1 MTSTKCSPSRL
12 NWVLTF
18 SIAATLAIALLASG
32 CGGTSSGGAT
42 VRSGATPAD
51 TPHGP
56 AVTAAGFAD
65 VAFGTS
71 EETAQAGLVK
81 LLGAPK
87 KDLTDSGLPKACHV
101 SSSAEWDGFTAF
113 YFNDSFTGYE
123 YRGADLQ
130 GPDGLNVGMSAAAA
144 KEVEGKAFSTSAAQ
158 GGSWLLNTSSGKL
171 FGYLD
176 GVTSKARI
184 ASIDAGSV
192 GCAAMTP

>member
-1 MTSTKCSPSRL
+1 MVAALVRL
-12 NWVLTF
+12 VLQYRL
-18 SIAATLAIALLASG
+18 IQPGQPQLRDKR
-32 CGGTSSGGAT
+32 C
-42 VRSGATPAD
+42 
-51 TPHGP
+51 
-56 AVTAAGFAD
+56 AGY
-65 VAFGTS
+65 G
-71 EETAQAGLVK
+71 Q
-81 LLGAPK
+81 
-87 KDLTDSGLPKACHV
+87 
-101 SSSAEWDGFTAF
+101 
-113 YFNDSFTGYE
+113 